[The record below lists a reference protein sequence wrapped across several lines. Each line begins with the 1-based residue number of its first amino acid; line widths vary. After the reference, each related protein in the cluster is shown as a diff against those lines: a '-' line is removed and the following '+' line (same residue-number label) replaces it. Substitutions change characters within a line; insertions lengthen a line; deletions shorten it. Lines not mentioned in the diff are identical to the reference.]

1 MYYNSSPIYFI
12 VILAMLVSWFIQ
24 WRLRSK
30 FEKYSQ
36 IGLQSNLS
44 GKQIAELMLADH
56 GITDVRVISTEG
68 RLTDH
73 YNPADKT
80 VNLSESVYAERSAS
94 AAAVAAHECGH
105 AVQHATAYAALQFRS
120 AMVPALSNVSRFM
133 PWILLAGVLM
143 IKTTLIPLGVGIVLF
158 SLTTIFSFVTL
169 PVEFDASKRAL
180 AWIDRRGIVTP
191 QEHAMAKDALWW
203 AAMTYVVAAI
213 SSLATLL
220 YYVSIFMGSRDR
232 R

>member
-1 MYYNSSPIYFI
+1 MYYSTSPIYLV
-12 VILAMLVSWFIQ
+12 VIGAMIVSWLIQ

-30 FEKYSQ
+30 FAQYAQ
-36 IGLQSNLS
+36 IGLKS
-44 GKQIAELMLADH
+44 GLTGRQIAELMLADH
-56 GITDVRVISTEG
+56 GITDVKVISTEG
-68 RLTDH
+68 RLSDH

-80 VNLSESVYAERSAS
+80 VNLSESVYAERSAA

-105 AVQHATAYAALQFRS
+105 AVQHATAYSMLQFRS
-120 AMVPALSNVSRFM
+120 AMVPALSAVSRFM
-133 PWILLAGVLM
+133 PFILLAGVLM
-143 IKTTLIPLGVGIVLF
+143 LRTSLIPLGVGIALF
-158 SLTTIFSFVTL
+158 SLTTLFSFVTL
-169 PVEFDASKRAL
+169 PVEFDASRRAL
-180 AWIDRRGIVTP
+180 AWIDKRGIVTT

>member
-1 MYYNSSPIYFI
+1 MYFLI
-12 VILAMLVSWFIQ
+12 ILAMIVSGLIQ

-30 FEKYSQ
+30 FAKYAQ

-44 GKQIAELMLADH
+44 GRQIAELMLQDH
-56 GITDVRVISTEG
+56 GITDVRVISTPG
-68 RLTDH
+68 KLSDH

-80 VNLSESVYAERSAS
+80 VNLSEAVYEERSAA

-120 AMVPALSNVSRFM
+120 AMVPVLSSVSKYM
-133 PWILLAGVLM
+133 TWILLAGIFMLQ
-143 IKTTLIPLGVGIVLF
+143 TTSVPLWIGIALF
-158 SLTTIFSFVTL
+158 SLTTLFSFVTL
-169 PVEFDASKRAL
+169 PVEFDASRRAL
-180 AWIDRRGIVTP
+180 AWIDRRGIVTQ

-203 AAMTYVVAAI
+203 AAMTYVVAALA
-213 SSLATLL
+213 SLATLL
-220 YYVSIFMGSRDR
+220 YYVSIAMGGRGR

>member
-1 MYYNSSPIYFI
+1 MSGFPIFPFL
-12 VILAMLVSWFIQ
+12 ILMMVVSWLIQ

-30 FEKYSQ
+30 MAKYAQ
-36 IGLQSNLS
+36 IGLQSGLS
-44 GKQIAELMLADH
+44 GRQIAELMLADH

-80 VNLSESVYAERSAS
+80 VNLSEAVYEERSA
-94 AAAVAAHECGH
+94 AAAAIAAHECGH
-105 AVQHATAYAALQFRS
+105 AVQHATAYSMLQFRS
-120 AMVPALSNVSRFM
+120 AMVPALSAVSRFM
-133 PWILLAGVLM
+133 PFVLMAGVFMLRS
-143 IKTTLIPLGVGIVLF
+143 TPVPLGVGIALF
-158 SLTTIFSFVTL
+158 SLTTLFSFVTL
-169 PVEFDASKRAL
+169 PVEFDASRRAL
-180 AWIDRRGIVTP
+180 AWIDRRGIVTT

-203 AAMTYVVAAI
+203 AAMTYVVAAL

-220 YYVSIFMGSRDR
+220 YYVSIFMGGRDR

>member
-1 MYYNSSPIYFI
+1 MNYSSSPIFFLL
-12 VILAMLVSWFIQ
+12 ILVMGISWLIQ

-30 FEKYSQ
+30 FSEYAK
-36 IGLQSNLS
+36 IGLQSGLS
-44 GKQIAELMLADH
+44 GRQIAELMLADH
-56 GITDVRVISTEG
+56 GITDVRVISAEG

-80 VNLSESVYAERSAS
+80 VNLSEAVYEERSAA

-105 AVQHATAYAALQFRS
+105 AVQHATAYSMLQFRS
-120 AMVPALSNVSRFM
+120 AMVPMLSSVATYM
-133 PWILLAGVLM
+133 PWILMAGVLM
-143 IKTTLIPLGVGIVLF
+143 IRTSVIPLGVGIALF
-158 SLTTIFSFVTL
+158 SLTTLFSFVTL
-169 PVEFDASKRAL
+169 PVEFDASRRAL
-180 AWIDRRGIVTP
+180 AWIDKRGIVTT

-220 YYVSIFMGSRDR
+220 YYVSIFMGR
-232 R
+232 RR

>member
-30 FEKYSQ
+30 FEQYSQ

-158 SLTTIFSFVTL
+158 SLTTLFSFVTL

>member
-1 MYYNSSPIYFI
+1 MI
-12 VILAMLVSWFIQ
+12 VSWLIQ

-30 FEKYSQ
+30 FAKYAQ
-36 IGLQSNLS
+36 IGLKS
-44 GKQIAELMLADH
+44 GLTGRQIAELMLADH
-56 GITDVRVISTEG
+56 GITDVKVISTEG
-68 RLTDH
+68 RLSDH

-80 VNLSESVYAERSAS
+80 VNLSESVYAERSAA

-105 AVQHATAYAALQFRS
+105 AVQHATAYSMLQFRS
-120 AMVPALSNVSRFM
+120 AMVPALSAVSRFM
-133 PWILLAGVLM
+133 PFILLAGVLM
-143 IKTTLIPLGVGIVLF
+143 LRTTLIPLGVGIALF
-158 SLTTIFSFVTL
+158 SLTTLFSFVTL
-169 PVEFDASKRAL
+169 PVEFDASRRAL
-180 AWIDRRGIVTP
+180 AWIDKRGIVTS

>member
-1 MYYNSSPIYFI
+1 MPYSISPIYI
-12 VILAMLVSWFIQ
+12 VIILTMLVSWFIQ

-30 FEKYSQ
+30 FSKYAQ
-36 IGLQSNLS
+36 VGLRSNLS

-73 YNPADKT
+73 YNPTDRT
-80 VNLSESVYAERSAS
+80 VNLSEAVYAERSAA

-105 AVQHATAYAALQFRS
+105 AVQHATAYGMLQFRS
-120 AMVPALSNVSRFM
+120 AMVPALSAVSRFM
-133 PWILLAGVLM
+133 PFILLAGVLL
-143 IKTTLIPLGVGIVLF
+143 IRTTIIPLGLGIALF
-158 SLTTIFSFVTL
+158 SLTTLFAFVTL
-169 PVEFDASKRAL
+169 PVEFDASRRAL
-180 AWIDRRGIVTP
+180 AWIDRRGIVTT

-220 YYVSIFMGSRDR
+220 YYVSIFLGGR
-232 R
+232 RNN

>member
-1 MYYNSSPIYFI
+1 MYYNASPMYFLVI
-12 VILAMLVSWFIQ
+12 VAMIASGLIQ

-30 FEKYSQ
+30 FAQYAK
-36 IGLQSNLS
+36 IGLRS
-44 GKQIAELMLADH
+44 GLTGRQIAEHMLADH
-56 GITDVRVISTEG
+56 GITDVRVISTSG

-80 VNLSESVYAERSAS
+80 VNLSEAVYEERSAA

-105 AVQHATAYAALQFRS
+105 AVQHATAYSMLQFRS
-120 AMVPALSNVSRFM
+120 AMVPALSAVSRFM
-133 PWILLAGVLM
+133 PFILLAGILM
-143 IKTTLIPLGVGIVLF
+143 LRTSIIPLTVGVGLF
-158 SLTTIFSFVTL
+158 SLTTLFSFVTL
-169 PVEFDASKRAL
+169 PVEFDASRRAL
-180 AWIDRRGIVTP
+180 AWMDRRGVVTT

-203 AAMTYVVAAI
+203 AAMTYVVAAL

-220 YYVSIFMGSRDR
+220 YYGSMLLGSRDR